1 MRKNIFNKTAML
13 AIVMLLVILAL
24 ISLTPEIASSQQDQ
38 SRIYNLEFDIR
49 ELESRLNQIESQ
61 LNQRGIVSP
70 RTPGTANPNNRGRN
84 RQQLK
89 RSQTFENLA
98 NLVIETRQDVKQ
110 LEARVSKLE
119 SQQSPRKADSR
130 E

>member
-1 MRKNIFNKTAML
+1 MRKNLFNKTAML
-13 AIVMLLVILAL
+13 ALAMLLVILGL

-38 SRIYNLEFDIR
+38 SRIYNLEFDLRNI
-49 ELESRLNQIESQ
+49 ESRLNQIESE

-70 RTPGTANPNNRGRN
+70 RTPATAIPNNRARN

-89 RSQTFENLA
+89 PKQTFENLA

-110 LEARVSKLE
+110 LQTRVSKLE
-119 SQQSPRKADSR
+119 SQQSPRNNR
-130 E
+130 

>member
-1 MRKNIFNKTAML
+1 MRKNLFNKTAML
-13 AIVMLLVILAL
+13 AIAMLLVILAL

-38 SRIYNLEFDIR
+38 SRIYNLEFDLRNI
-49 ELESRLNQIESQ
+49 ESRLNQIESQ

-70 RTPGTANPNNRGRN
+70 RTPATANPNNRGRN
-84 RQQLK
+84 RQQLT

-110 LEARVSKLE
+110 LQARVSKLE
-119 SQQSPRKADSR
+119 SQQAPRNTR
-130 E
+130 

>member
-1 MRKNIFNKTAML
+1 MRKNLFNKTAML
-13 AIVMLLVILAL
+13 AIAMLLVILAL

-38 SRIYNLEFDIR
+38 SRIYNLEFDLRNI
-49 ELESRLNQIESQ
+49 ESRLNAIESQ
-61 LNQRGIVSP
+61 LSQRGIVSP
-70 RTPGTANPNNRGRN
+70 RTPATANPNNRGRN
-84 RQQLK
+84 RQQLT

-110 LEARVSKLE
+110 LQARVSKLE
-119 SQQSPRKADSR
+119 SQQAARKAGSR

>member
-61 LNQRGIVSP
+61 LNQRGIAP
-70 RTPGTANPNNRGRN
+70 RTPATANPNNQGRN